1 MCIRKYTWNVVHKEM
16 DDYKV
21 MNGFGKKRYL
31 ILHRETVD
39 STNDWAKEEARLGAL
54 EGTVLTA
61 NMQTVGKGRR
71 GRSWESPAGTSIYM
85 SLILRPQIA
94 PEKASMLTLVAGL
107 SVVQTIREQLGLE
120 AMIKW
125 PNDAVIFGKKICGI
139 LTEMNVGASGIEY
152 VVVGIGINV
161 NTGAFPEELA
171 DKATSLWLE
180 YGKQIDR
187 QALLEAV
194 LDSFFKNYELFLEK
208 QDLSLLLEAYNSV
221 LVNRQKSIRVLE
233 PEHEYD
239 GISGGINEKGEL
251 LVTREDGT
259 EVAVYA
265 GEVSV
270 RGIYGYV

>member
-1 MCIRKYTWNVVHKEM
+1 M
-16 DDYKV
+16 DDYKAL
-21 MNGFGKKRYL
+21 NRFGKNRYS
-31 ILHRETVD
+31 IRHQETVD
-39 STNDWAKEEARLGAL
+39 STNNWAKEEAGRGAP
-54 EGTVLTA
+54 EGTVLIADSQTA
-61 NMQTVGKGRR
+61 GKGRR
-71 GRSWESPAGTSIYM
+71 GRSWESPAGTSVYM

-94 PEKASMLTLVAGL
+94 PERASMLTLVAGL
-107 SVVQTIREQLGLE
+107 SVVQTIREQLGLD